1 MKNELETLLAEVL
14 PMARFNVRGRVMA
27 LSEYRA
33 WYARSRT
40 NDGIHQMNPSSLIYA
55 DPDVS
60 GIPEGK
66 LHQLTRMLRALLEP
80 YIDPST
86 SQVGFVL
93 PSEASDNLSSTP
105 DIDLLTKWVI
115 RCAAL
120 GQPARAT
127 DLLFGCIEGEPVRC
141 TKVMVL
147 HGVYQEQERFDLEPN
162 VRFVRQSLLDTGLSD
177 MIPDEIALKVVR
189 GSDAGAIGPWVIGTT
204 MLCIDY
210 DAPPPLR
217 QPRDMTTSTIYLDKR
232 VSLEPPTK
240 QLIQAL
246 SLACDESIDVI
257 YKWINFD
264 HELAS
269 LTSCYNQFYSSMPYW
284 NRGHRRLTPDLV
296 DRTGDLWGK
305 LRGPASSRT
314 LQLAVQRWMKSRAT
328 FDPVDQ
334 SIDVRV
340 ALEALF
346 CQGEGNAELSLRLAL
361 RGAWY
366 MGSDGPERRQYF
378 DTLRKAYRMGSRAVH
393 AGDINEAAPT
403 VPQLLSESRN
413 LCRDAI
419 LKRLD
424 AGEEPDWTA
433 LVLDA

>member
-1 MKNELETLLAEVL
+1 MRNELETLLTEML
-14 PMARFNVRGRVMA
+14 PMARFNVLGRVMD

-33 WYARSRT
+33 WYTHSRT
-40 NDGIHQMNPSSLIYA
+40 NNGIQRMRPSSLIYA

-60 GIPEGK
+60 GIPERK
-66 LHQLTRMLRALLEP
+66 LQQLTGILRSLVEP
-80 YIDPST
+80 YTDPST
-86 SQVGFVL
+86 SQVGFAL
-93 PSEASDNLSSTP
+93 PSEASDNLSSMP
-105 DIDLLTKWVI
+105 DIDLLAKWVI

-127 DLLFGCIEGEPVRC
+127 NLLFGCIEGKPIRC
-141 TKVMVL
+141 TEVMVL
-147 HGVYQEQERFDLEPN
+147 HGVCQNQERFDLEPN
-162 VRFVRQSLLDTGLSD
+162 IRFVRQSLLDTGLSD
-177 MIPDEIALKVVR
+177 MIPDEIVLKVVQ
-189 GSDAGAIGPWVIGTT
+189 GSDAGTLGPWMLGAT
-204 MLCIDY
+204 MLCIDFE
-210 DAPPPLR
+210 APPPLR
-217 QPRDMTTSTIYLDKR
+217 LPKNLETPTVYLNKR
-232 VSLEPPTK
+232 VSLEPPTS

-246 SLACDESIDVI
+246 SLACDESVDVI
-257 YKWINFD
+257 NRWISFD

-269 LTSCYNQFYSSMPYW
+269 LTGCYNQHYSSRPYGD
-284 NRGHRRLTPDLV
+284 RGHLRLTHDLI

-314 LQLAVQRWMKSRAT
+314 LQLAVQRWMKSKAI
-328 FDPVDQ
+328 FDPLDR

-346 CQGEGNAELSLRLAL
+346 CPGERNAELSLRLAL

-366 MGSDGPERRQYF
+366 LGNDGTERMHYF
-378 DTLRKAYRMGSRAVH
+378 DTLRKAYQMGSRAVH
-393 AGDINEAAPT
+393 AGVINEEDPA
-403 VPQLLSESRN
+403 VRQLLSDSRN

-424 AGEEPDWTA
+424 EGAEPDWTA